1 MAAKVLKNIRGFEY
15 DWLALDADDRVIFF
29 STAGGGYAP
38 DAFRE
43 DTEAHKAAIAELLAT
58 RMSTS
63 ADFAPILNAA
73 CVNTWQA
80 VAERGLYAFDS
91 DPNGDPY
98 KLVAAPVK
106 PARLGDLPAGVV
118 SIARKIKLSRLRCT
132 GLTEGAVIKDS
143 LLST

>member
-1 MAAKVLKNIRGFEY
+1 MALKNIRGFEY
-15 DWLALDADDRVIFF
+15 DWLALDADDRVVFF

-43 DTEAHKAAIAELLAT
+43 DTGAHKAAIAALLAT

-63 ADFAPILNAA
+63 AEFAPILAPA
-73 CVNTWQA
+73 YVNTWQA

-91 DPNGDPY
+91 DPNGHPY

-106 PARLGDLPAGVV
+106 PARLGDLPASVV
-118 SIARKIKLSRLRCT
+118 ATARRIKLSRLRCT
-132 GLTEGAVIKDS
+132 GLTEGAEIKDS
-143 LLST
+143 LLSI